1 MRGFI
6 CCCALVCVP
15 LDASAQIVTHRGFVE
30 ARATVLPLDAP
41 NDHVNAVGDV
51 LARGEVFVKPAGWI
65 QFAAG
70 LDARAN
76 THDQVRRSWRLDFTD
91 RTILRPAW
99 SIRRLSATLQY
110 RSLTVDAGKQV
121 IRWGKTDIVTPT
133 DHFAPRDFLNVLEAD
148 FLAVAGVRGS
158 VQLGSETIDLVVV
171 PRLTPSRMPLL
182 AQRWAPIPPGAETLR
197 LVDSGADLPE
207 GTQTGVRWSHVSA
220 PFELSLSYFDGF
232 NHLPDI
238 EVHVPFVPGELVL
251 TRVYPAVAAYG
262 ADAAVPTRWF
272 TIKGESAY
280 FTSSAPGTDEYV
292 LYVLQLERL
301 LGEWVLIGGYAG
313 EMVTERNAPLTFAP
327 NRGLTRSF
335 IGRASYTIDVNRTAS
350 IEGALRQNGD
360 GAYVR
365 VEYSQ
370 ARGQHWRA
378 TAAGAII
385 TGSANDFLGQYRR
398 NSHISAALRY
408 SF

>member
-1 MRGFI
+1 
-6 CCCALVCVP
+6 
-15 LDASAQIVTHRGFVE
+15 
-30 ARATVLPLDAP
+30 
-41 NDHVNAVGDV
+41 
-51 LARGEVFVKPAGWI
+51 
-65 QFAAG
+65 
-70 LDARAN
+70 
-76 THDQVRRSWRLDFTD
+76 
-91 RTILRPAW
+91 
-99 SIRRLSATLQY
+99 
-110 RSLTVDAGKQV
+110 
-121 IRWGKTDIVTPT
+121 
-133 DHFAPRDFLNVLEAD
+133 
-148 FLAVAGVRGS
+148 
-158 VQLGSETIDLVVV
+158 
-171 PRLTPSRMPLL
+171 
-182 AQRWAPIPPGAETLR
+182 
-197 LVDSGADLPE
+197 
-207 GTQTGVRWSHVSA
+207 
-220 PFELSLSYFDGF
+220 
-232 NHLPDI
+232 
-238 EVHVPFVPGELVL
+238 VPFVPGELVL

-272 TIKGESAY
+272 PIKGESAY